1 MPVPTVM
8 VPATVMMVPAVTFW
22 RHFWHWKKRKKR
34 VECTHRIRLKGTCYC
49 INRKHWN
56 KTNTATWKHRW
67 LMTNNY
73 YQVMSTECTRVY
85 TCIPYSAKFS
95 RGIIFTVFV
104 DLSHT
109 TKINKLLETQF
120 PGSRWYGFGNK
131 MIAIP
136 LLYYWMD
143 IKSNMALYRCFKAN
157 MHF

>member
-1 MPVPTVM
+1 
-8 VPATVMMVPAVTFW
+8 
-22 RHFWHWKKRKKR
+22 
-34 VECTHRIRLKGTCYC
+34 
-49 INRKHWN
+49 
-56 KTNTATWKHRW
+56 
-67 LMTNNY
+67 
-73 YQVMSTECTRVY
+73 MSTECTRVY

-104 DLSHT
+104 DLSRT